1 MSKATWMGSVA
12 LVGLALGA
20 FACHGSSDDEVSGT
34 ESKEVDGTTALV
46 SGHYGELDLAVVDG
60 KVSGSFS
67 AKLGD
72 PAKGG
77 HVCTFTLGG
86 GTDRGKIKVTAA
98 DGWDVV
104 EGSLE
109 AATVEGKRGLRLHLD
124 RLEDAMIACSIT
136 TPDLFKDGAVV
147 ALDSNLDAGILDA
160 GILGY
165 RTVSAKKAW
174 FYDAPGGKARAAY
187 VVRGDTVVV
196 TGAEQAGFLPVK
208 YIGKKT
214 TSGFVKTSTL
224 APTQSSAAK
233 ETPLE
238 AGKFINFD
246 NGAMLLLSGPC
257 STRNTLTAKTGK
269 DVAAGALGDGHTMRS
284 VGSKCGGYN
293 LTQASEGVIEVTWKN
308 DPDQDLSEEERKS
321 CSAIE
326 GKFEETEVGVAEA
339 CQ

>member
-20 FACHGSSDDEVSGT
+20 VACHGASDDEVSGT
-34 ESKEVDGTTALV
+34 ESKEVDGTAALV

-109 AATVEGKRGLRLHLD
+109 AATVEGKPGLRLHLD
-124 RLEDAMIACSIT
+124 RLEDTMIACSIT
-136 TPDLFKDGAVV
+136 TPDLFNDGVMV
-147 ALDSNLDAGILDA
+147 AFDSKLDAS
-160 GILGY
+160 ILGY
-165 RTVSAKKAW
+165 RTVKAKTAS
-174 FYDAPGGKARAAY
+174 FYDAPGGKPRAAY
-187 VVRGDTVVV
+187 VVKGDTVVV

-208 YIGKKT
+208 YVGKKT
-214 TSGFVKTSTL
+214 TSGFVKTSEL

-233 ETPLE
+233 ALPLE
-238 AGKFINFD
+238 AGKFVKFD
-246 NGAMLLLSGPC
+246 TGAVLVLHGPC
-257 STRNTLTAKTGK
+257 SENNELSMNGEK
-269 DVAAGALGDGHTMRS
+269 VAVGPLGDGHTLP
-284 VGSKCGGYN
+284 VVEGSTCGGYN
-293 LTQASEGVIEVTWKN
+293 LTQARQGVIEVTWQPN
-308 DPDQDLSEEERKS
+308 SDANLTAEEKES

-326 GKFEETEVGVAEA
+326 GNFEMTELGVVEA
-339 CQ
+339 CK